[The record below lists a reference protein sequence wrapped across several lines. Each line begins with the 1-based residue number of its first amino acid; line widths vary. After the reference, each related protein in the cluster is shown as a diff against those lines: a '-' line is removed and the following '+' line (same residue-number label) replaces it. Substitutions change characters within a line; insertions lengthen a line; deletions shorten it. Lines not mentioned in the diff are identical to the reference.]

1 MARYV
6 GRARTRT
13 GSVNTR
19 QLGLKMSGLP
29 RSVGHS
35 IVIMDYIKTRVHVL
49 KPCNPTQN
57 GRIWRDNYRNSKGV
71 CKSL

>member
-19 QLGLKMSGLP
+19 QLGIKMSGLP

-35 IVIMDYIKTRVHVL
+35 IVIVDYIKKRVHAL

-57 GRIWRDNYRNSKGV
+57 GRPWRGGYRYSKGV